1 MVLKSEPVDGTTKQ
15 QSRRHNRNLQ
25 QSFLNEKL
33 SNAFRI
39 LKLKRSLY
47 KLRTQP
53 RQQRIRK
60 RVRKSFLNIVDDS
73 SDLVTYD
80 PAEMTVSK
88 ESRLPWET
96 YYRKRKGNYF
106 WESILR
112 IFNYISAFFKVLAKS
127 VNISLLE
134 ESQASHSK
142 IEKLNK
148 YEKLRR
154 RRSGLQLKVTRSDLK
169 LHQSQSPVIKTGANL
184 KSFLLN
190 TSLSLSSSDESIEE
204 EKSDKGFIVTKALS
218 PQDIVARVLKTRP
231 SVCKM

>member
-1 MVLKSEPVDGTTKQ
+1 MSSQLHSDSQMVLKSEPVDGTTKQ

-96 YYRKRKGNYF
+96 YYRKR
-106 WESILR
+106 
-112 IFNYISAFFKVLAKS
+112 KVLAKS